1 MYVDLLNIYEKI
13 YQSYISFLLIMYLKG
28 IVYKDNQPYSEDK
41 MKLPF
46 FKKKRMKTNKQYEL
60 ENIPDHVAI
69 IMDGNGRWA
78 KKRGLP
84 RIAGHK
90 EGMDVV
96 KEIVIAA
103 SNLNVEIL
111 TLYAFSTENW
121 KRPKAEVDFLM
132 KLPKEFLHIYLPE
145 MIENNVRIETIG
157 EFDALPAHTKEAIQY
172 AKDKTRNNDGL
183 LLNFALN
190 YGSRFEIMRAVKQ
203 MMTDVD
209 GSKLSIDTIDEQ
221 TLSEYL
227 YTTGLTDPDLLIRT
241 SGEQRL
247 SNFLL
252 WQLAYSEF
260 WFTDVLWPDFNEE
273 IFQKALHDYQQRK
286 RRYGGI

>member
-1 MYVDLLNIYEKI
+1 MR
-13 YQSYISFLLIMYLKG
+13 
-28 IVYKDNQPYSEDK
+28 
-41 MKLPF
+41 LPF
-46 FKKKRMKTNKQYEL
+46 FKKKQVEIKEQQCKF
-60 ENIPDHVAI
+60 ENIPNHVAI

-103 SNLNVEIL
+103 TNHNVKIL

-121 KRPKAEVDFLM
+121 KRPKSEVDFLM

-145 MIENNVRIETIG
+145 MIENNVKIETIG
-157 EFDALPAHTKEAIQY
+157 EFDALPTHTKEAIQY
-172 AKDKTRNNDGL
+172 AKDKTKNNDGL

-190 YGSRFEIMRAVKQ
+190 YGSRFEIMRAIKQ
-203 MMTDVD
+203 VVTDMD
-209 GSKLSIDTIDEQ
+209 GSKASIDTLDEE
-221 TLSEYL
+221 TFSKYL
-227 YTTGLTDPDLLIRT
+227 YTTGLADPDLLIRT

-260 WFTDVLWPDFNEE
+260 WFTDVLWPDFNED
-273 IFQKALHDYQQRK
+273 IFQKALYDYQQRK

>member
-13 YQSYISFLLIMYLKG
+13 YQSYIYFLLIMYLKG
-28 IVYKDNQPYSEDK
+28 IVYKNNQPNSEDK
-41 MKLPF
+41 MKLPI

-111 TLYAFSTENW
+111 TLRSEES
-121 KRPKAEVDFLM
+121 RVG
-132 KLPKEFLHIYLPE
+132 KEI
-145 MIENNVRIETIG
+145 
-157 EFDALPAHTKEAIQY
+157 
-172 AKDKTRNNDGL
+172 
-183 LLNFALN
+183 
-190 YGSRFEIMRAVKQ
+190 
-203 MMTDVD
+203 
-209 GSKLSIDTIDEQ
+209 
-221 TLSEYL
+221 
-227 YTTGLTDPDLLIRT
+227 
-241 SGEQRL
+241 
-247 SNFLL
+247 
-252 WQLAYSEF
+252 
-260 WFTDVLWPDFNEE
+260 
-273 IFQKALHDYQQRK
+273 
-286 RRYGGI
+286 

>member
-1 MYVDLLNIYEKI
+1 MSIR
-13 YQSYISFLLIMYLKG
+13 
-28 IVYKDNQPYSEDK
+28 
-41 MKLPF
+41 LPF
-46 FKKKRMKTNKQYEL
+46 FKKKHTKTTNQLDNNYK
-60 ENIPDHVAI
+60 NIPNHVAI

-90 EGMDVV
+90 EGMGVV
-96 KEIVIAA
+96 KDIVKCA
-103 SNLNVEIL
+103 SRNNVKIL

-121 KRPKAEVDFLM
+121 KRPKSEVDFIM
-132 KLPKEFLHIYLPE
+132 KLPKEFLHTYLPE
-145 MIENNVRIETIG
+145 LMENNVKIHTIG
-157 EFDALPAHTKEAIQY
+157 ELDGLPAHTKEAIRY
-172 AKDKTRNNDGL
+172 AKDKTKNNDGL

-190 YGSRFEIMRAVKQ
+190 YGSRFEILQAIKSIVSDIDNK
-203 MMTDVD
+203 
-209 GSKLSIDTIDEQ
+209 KLSIDSLTDKVF
-221 TLSEYL
+221 SKYL
-227 YTTGLTDPDLLIRT
+227 YTNGLSDPDLLIRT

-273 IFQKALHDYQQRK
+273 IFMKALHDYQGRK

>member
-1 MYVDLLNIYEKI
+1 M
-13 YQSYISFLLIMYLKG
+13 SMR
-28 IVYKDNQPYSEDK
+28 
-41 MKLPF
+41 LPF
-46 FKKKRMKTNKQYEL
+46 FKNKQAPPTEDNEMEL
-60 ENIPDHVAI
+60 ENTPDHVAI

-90 EGMDVV
+90 EGINTVN
-96 KEIVIAA
+96 EIVRAA
-103 SNLNVEIL
+103 TKYEVKIL

-121 KRPKAEVDFLM
+121 RRPKSEIDFLM

-145 MIENNVRIETIG
+145 LIEKDVRIDTIG
-157 EFDALPAHTKEAIQY
+157 DFDALPEHTKEAIHY
-172 AKDKTRNNDGL
+172 AKEKTKNNNGL

-190 YGSRFEIMRAVKQ
+190 YGSRFEIMQAIKQ
-203 MMTDVD
+203 VMADID
-209 GSKLSIDTIDEQ
+209 CSKLSIDSLDEKAF
-221 TLSEYL
+221 SKYL
-227 YTTGLTDPDLLIRT
+227 YTKGLKDPDLLIRT

-252 WQLAYSEF
+252 WQLAYTEF
-260 WFTDVLWPDFNEE
+260 WFTEVLWPDFNEK
-273 IFQKALHDYQQRK
+273 IFEQALLDYQQRK

>member
-1 MYVDLLNIYEKI
+1 M
-13 YQSYISFLLIMYLKG
+13 S
-28 IVYKDNQPYSEDK
+28 

-46 FKKKRMKTNKQYEL
+46 FKKKQNDINSQCDIEEK
-60 ENIPDHVAI
+60 NIPKHVAI

-90 EGMDVV
+90 EGMNVV
-96 KEIVIAA
+96 KEIVKAA
-103 SNLNVEIL
+103 RNNHVEIL

-121 KRPKAEVDFLM
+121 KRPKTEVDFLM
-132 KLPKEFLHIYLPE
+132 RLPKEFLHIYLPE
-145 MIENNVRIETIG
+145 LIENNVRIDTIG
-157 EFDALPAHTKEAIQY
+157 NFTDLPNHTKEAIQY
-172 AKDKTRNNDGL
+172 AKDKTKNNNGL

-190 YGSRFEIMRAVKQ
+190 YGSRFEIMRAIKEIT
-203 MMTDVD
+203 MDID
-209 GSKLSIDTIDEQ
+209 CSKLSIDALDEKVF
-221 TLSEYL
+221 SEYL
-227 YTTGLTDPDLLIRT
+227 YTTGLRDPDLLIRT

-252 WQLAYSEF
+252 WQVAYSEF

-273 IFQKALHDYQQRK
+273 IFREALHDYQQRK